1 MCQISDLRCSNVLR
15 ERDAGNDPTA
25 RTLGAFD
32 DRELGEGGVL
42 AGGERFR
49 ALVGGMRTIAVP
61 DVPVV
66 GDDRAGGLQSVH
78 GGTVKCEKGRR
89 RPHQRDR
96 HRPPMTERRARP
108 RDDRE
113 ARPTRQQRGDRLRIE
128 LGMER
133 RNDRDVQGPLPRTEL
148 FRNDDV
154 AAAFRQERDDD
165 VRMVGRDRYFLPWA
179 ATAAAPAAAASGSR
193 YTAGSIGANVSS
205 SL

>member
-1 MCQISDLRCSNVLR
+1 ML
-15 ERDAGNDPTA
+15 T
-25 RTLGAFD
+25 
-32 DRELGEGGVL
+32 
-42 AGGERFR
+42 GGECFR

-78 GGTVKCEKGRR
+78 GGAVQREKVRR
-89 RPHQRDR
+89 RAHQRDR
-96 HRPPMTERRARP
+96 HRPPVTERRARP
-108 RDDRE
+108 RDDRK
-113 ARPTRQQRGDRLRIE
+113 ARSTRQQRSDRLRVE
-128 LGMER
+128 LGAER
-133 RNDRDVQGPLPRTEL
+133 RNDRNVQGPFPRPEL
-148 FRNDDV
+148 VRDDDV
-154 AAAFRQERDDD
+154 AAALRQERDDD